1 MHIRIQYVKRV
12 TSKKLATIEFFTNY
26 QETKEHYPDE
36 EVTYANCMREIA
48 ADYKGL
54 FGDEQKELPI
64 EIKVSLV
71 DNSLYL

>member
-1 MHIRIQYVKRV
+1 MTMPNNNDEILNDFLERV
-12 TSKKLATIEFFTNY
+12 FTNY
-26 QETKEHYPDE
+26 QETKEHYPEE

-54 FGDEQKELPI
+54 FGDAQKQLPI